1 MNGEGNS
8 ELSSSLDMDDLSGGE
23 GNSTAMAILG
33 VVASRGWRGAW
44 RAREGARANGF
55 GRYRGRARRFGGGL
69 GAWPAVRRRR
79 RTDTERR
86 EGEHSEEG
94 ER

>member
-1 MNGEGNS
+1 M
-8 ELSSSLDMDDLSGGE
+8 SSSSDMDDLSGGE
-23 GNSTAMAILG
+23 GNGAATAILG
-33 VVASRGWRGAW
+33 VVASRGRRGAW
-44 RAREGARANGF
+44 RAREGARASGF
-55 GRYRGRARRFGGGL
+55 GRYRGRARRFGRGL

-79 RTDTERR
+79 RTDAERR